1 MISSQTEYQKVR
13 EELQD
18 LTSWLSR
25 LEEEKATARKG
36 LTTASIR
43 KMIARLQ
50 EELAE
55 YEAAREL
62 RPPVPEQRAEP
73 NDGGVEREA

>member
-1 MISSQTEYQKVR
+1 MPNALSIAAGVG
-13 EELQD
+13 LH
-18 LTSWLSR
+18 LTYWLSQ
-25 LEEEKATARKG
+25 LEEKKATARKG

-55 YEAAREL
+55 YEAAGEL
-62 RPPVPEQRAEP
+62 PPAAAEQRPEP